1 MVALSLGGLRRRIEA
16 LMVPDS
22 VDVVLQLGGL
32 AERER
37 HRRQAQ
43 AQLSRIAQLDQRTA
57 LPDQCCTRRKRTC
70 GPQGGSLGLV
80 ESRCGAATLGRAY
93 LLPPL
98 SSGGALVVRPWLRF
112 HTPLIGRVEDWRAGV
127 GRSLCSLLS
136 RPFVCECH
144 TISTIPRFQPP
155 PRRTQRADFLA
166 LRSPVCF
173 TSRLMGPILSERLS
187 TSVAEPGSR

>member
-1 MVALSLGGLRRRIEA
+1 MPLGSLPSGGHPPGGGVHPQHRAESCSPTARKWKTFD
-16 LMVPDS
+16 DS
-22 VDVVLQLGGL
+22 EFETL
-32 AERER
+32 ATMSERN
-37 HRRQAQ
+37 A
-43 AQLSRIAQLDQRTA
+43 A
-57 LPDQCCTRRKRTC
+57 
-70 GPQGGSLGLV
+70 GGSRPI
-80 ESRCGAATLGRAY
+80 SRPGRRPRGRYLNRTLWIRSTNRSRPM
-93 LLPPL
+93 LLCETSASHNKLPL
-98 SSGGALVVRPWLRF
+98 ANCPKN
-112 HTPLIGRVEDWRAGV
+112 IGRVEDWRAGI
-127 GRSLCSLLS
+127 GRSLCSLWS

>member
-1 MVALSLGGLRRRIEA
+1 MQDLDRANDRSGSFTTDAILASSARCLLCPESDRRPIYAACRDGRVE
-16 LMVPDS
+16 D
-22 VDVVLQLGGL
+22 G
-32 AERER
+32 R
-37 HRRQAQ
+37 
-43 AQLSRIAQLDQRTA
+43 
-57 LPDQCCTRRKRTC
+57 
-70 GPQGGSLGLV
+70 GSLGH
-80 ESRCGAATLGRAY
+80 AAA
-93 LLPPL
+93 
-98 SSGGALVVRPWLRF
+98 LRF
-112 HTPLIGRVEDWRAGV
+112 PSPLIGRVEDWRAGV

-173 TSRLMGPILSERLS
+173 TSRLMEPILSERLS

>member
-1 MVALSLGGLRRRIEA
+1 MSITHEGSGSIASFRARSRHDRFTPMNVHLQRRSA
-16 LMVPDS
+16 GP
-22 VDVVLQLGGL
+22 
-32 AERER
+32 
-37 HRRQAQ
+37 
-43 AQLSRIAQLDQRTA
+43 SR
-57 LPDQCCTRRKRTC
+57 
-70 GPQGGSLGLV
+70 V
-80 ESRCGAATLGRAY
+80 ESRCGAVAVGRTY

-144 TISTIPRFQPP
+144 SISTMPRFQPP

-173 TSRLMGPILSERLS
+173 ASRLMRPILPARLS
-187 TSVAEPGSR
+187 ASVAEPGSR